1 MFYVFVIKEKL
12 HDSYKQVFNDMEIN
26 SVCGTV

>member
-12 HDSYKQVFNDMEIN
+12 HDSYKQVFNMEIN